1 MCHTPALSLSTH
13 GILTTTPGRR
23 SYYCVHFTDNK
34 TKAQNSDLFKVTQ
47 VGSDRGRIQTQ
58 PASRVQALQRS
69 ATPLQEKGIRITKW
83 MTERGVG
90 DGVGSGLQLE
100 LNFPHIFRPLPR

>member
-1 MCHTPALSLSTH
+1 M
-13 GILTTTPGRR
+13 
-23 SYYCVHFTDNK
+23 
-34 TKAQNSDLFKVTQ
+34 
-47 VGSDRGRIQTQ
+47 GSDRGRIQTQ
-58 PASRVQALQRS
+58 PASRVKALQHS

-90 DGVGSGLQLE
+90 DGVGDGVGSSLQLE